1 MAEDIKKKL
10 QKYEQSDKLKYNLYQ
25 RSLGKPASTFKW
37 TYPEEADGV
46 PILART
52 AVSDGDP
59 NVKIAYDNFASIQ
72 NEKSSYMASKITRE
86 YSDDIQ
92 DDVKDKYKDFDQL
105 NGFNTLLHDMMVSC
119 VGWGNTFSLNYL
131 DDNNKVRMK
140 EIKAW
145 NAKVC
150 YDDNGEPLDGYVYYQ
165 DGEDEKTQII
175 YHYNKTE
182 VTKYIKK
189 GDKPQVVEPAEPHGF
204 TELPLIEWINNTQ
217 LRGNAQKSC
226 TLIDAYDRLMSD
238 GVTEWSTFR
247 NAYLMLKNMGVIDEE
262 TKSDMQKTGVIIGD
276 GENAEVSFV
285 TKDVNPA
292 FTELMLNRVWLGI
305 WVVACSVDPVS
316 LASLSNATAFQI
328 AQMYR
333 CMEQDSQNTE
343 MRWQKSLE
351 YFDRVVKSYWTGI
364 ATPSV
369 GDYNTYDI
377 NYEFVRNLPKDV
389 LSELEALKRAGG
401 NLPQAE
407 IFEKIGY
414 DEGKAKLLAKESADE
429 LTMGLPDLGDE

>member
-1 MAEDIKKKL
+1 MAEDMKKKID
-10 QKYEQSDKLKYNLYQ
+10 KYSERDTLKYNLYQ
-25 RSLGKPASTFKW
+25 RSLGKPATSFEW
-37 TYPEEADGV
+37 TYPESADGV
-46 PILART
+46 PILARSP
-52 AVSDGDP
+52 VSDGDP

-72 NEKSSYMASKITRE
+72 NEKASYMASKVTRK

-92 DDVKDKYKDFDQL
+92 DDIKNKYKEFDQL
-105 NGFNTLLHDMMVSC
+105 NSFNTLLHDMMVNC

-131 DDNNKVRMK
+131 DDNNQVRMK

-150 YDDNGEPLDGYVYYQ
+150 YDDNGEPLEGYVYYQ
-165 DGEDEKTQII
+165 EGEDNKTQII
-175 YHYNKTE
+175 YHYTKTE

-189 GDKPQVVEPAEPHGF
+189 GDKPVVIEKSEHGF
-204 TELPLIEWINNTQ
+204 SELPLIEWINNTQ
-217 LRGNAQKSC
+217 LRGNAQKAV

-238 GVTEWSTFR
+238 GVTEWATFR
-247 NAYLMLKNMGVIDEE
+247 NAYLMLRNMGVIDEE
-262 TKSDMQKTGVIIGD
+262 TKEDIQKTGVIIGD
-276 GENAEVSFV
+276 GDNAEVSFV

-292 FTELMLNRVWLGI
+292 FTELMLNKTWSGI
-305 WVVACSVDPVS
+305 WVVANSVDPVA
-316 LASLSNATAFQI
+316 LGSLSNATAFQI

-351 YFDRVVKSYWTGI
+351 YFDRVVKSYWTI
-364 ATPSV
+364 LASPSV

-401 NLPQAE
+401 NLPQKE
-407 IFEKIGY
+407 IFMKIGY
-414 DEGKAKLLAKESADE
+414 EEKQAEILAQESADE
-429 LTMGLPDLGDE
+429 MVMGIPDLEV